1 MPEPNILITGTP
13 GCGKTTLAGELATKV
28 GMRHIDIGSMALER
42 GLTCGRDEE
51 RNCAILDD
59 DKVCDELEDE
69 SDINISGGGVICD
82 YHGCDF
88 FPKRY
93 FQLVVVLRTDN
104 TILWGRLEKR
114 GYPEAKIQENVQ
126 AEIMEVIAAE
136 ARESYDSSVIMEV
149 QHDSPE
155 QMESALETIAGWVQQ
170 CRSM

>member
-1 MPEPNILITGTP
+1 MAILICRSIVP
-13 GCGKTTLAGELATKV
+13 SPRATSRHGLPDTSSSLWFSGPIILFSGVALRKGNQTWPHSFCWRADRKHV
-28 GMRHIDIGSMALER
+28 G
-42 GLTCGRDEE
+42 
-51 RNCAILDD
+51 
-59 DKVCDELEDE
+59 
-69 SDINISGGGVICD
+69 
-82 YHGCDF
+82 
-88 FPKRY
+88 
-93 FQLVVVLRTDN
+93 
-104 TILWGRLEKR
+104 R